1 MDIFVAD
8 INDFK
13 GHMERLLP
21 QLPEARQQRIL
32 RAPTEEKKL
41 LTLCGG
47 VLLRSVA
54 GDAPLAHGDH
64 GKPYLPHGPH
74 FSLSHAGE
82 LAVLAVSDAP
92 VGVDVEKPRPMTE
105 AVIRR
110 VLQEDER
117 QWMAADPQHRFFR
130 LWTRKEAVL
139 KCCGRGLSLAMD
151 SFRVLPGD
159 TPTADGMICH
169 LTTMEH
175 KGHILSAASAAGNR
189 QCRLIP
195 FYPEE

>member
-41 LTLCGG
+41 LNLCGG

-54 GDAPLAHGDH
+54 GDTPLAYGDH
-64 GKPYLPHGPH
+64 GKPYLLHGPH

-82 LAVLAVSDAP
+82 LAVLAVSDAL
-92 VGVDVEKPRPMTE
+92 VGVDVEKPRPVTE

-117 QWMAADPQHRFFR
+117 QWMADDPQHRFFC

-175 KGHILSAASAAGNR
+175 KGHILSAASAAGDI

-195 FYPEE
+195 FHPEE